1 MATPVTAFESA
12 VLPAPNGH
20 DIPRRAFPQRL
31 LLRTTT
37 TRSKG
42 VRRNAFFVPVSLVHY
57 RVWWLVLFAV
67 HSLCVLYFLFCSYMY
82 WVLPGSL
89 TGFALEHYDVTMPMI
104 RFPVVAVA
112 HAFVAVGHAFL
123 LLRMLLSSLWHRRF
137 TFGRPGFHVPKAE
150 EREDTQRQPW
160 LRYRFATYLLRVLRS
175 LNALWMKAFSRRGLF
190 GIESRYFDLLFIA
203 RELFESLLQSMQAYR
218 MSLHVPRVMLNRFY
232 VGVIVVNC
240 LLSPTVQFL
249 FAENP
254 PLARLLCLVL
264 DILLD
269 FVSSVVVPIALI
281 LPYSMIYDAVD
292 GFELMLW
299 YDDFWLINM
308 INEFKL
314 FFVSSWADLVA
325 RIFFSVS
332 LLVALQNVKSLLRKT
347 NRRINPSTGSA
358 HNNRSSAT
366 SSFLI
371 DQEQESREPIQT
383 QGTRW
388 SSYPSFI
395 QKLALSVGRA
405 QSMPTIV
412 RDMSSSVSKSMI
424 PPTVVP
430 QPAVSKK
437 IAKVS
442 HLFFSAWGLV
452 VLALHLRGELQQTPP
467 ECGLSVRPWFSSKAA
482 CSLVQINCKTL
493 NLTCTR
499 AEMDALLDTI
509 DEQTLAHIVI
519 RHCPAVEI
527 SPRIQ
532 HFSHLIGLKIYNS
545 TLVNWGKDAALTDS
559 HHPFM
564 VFLFL
569 VHVNMSSFPD
579 GLLSDE
585 FPQQLYDIEF
595 SGSNLTYLPD
605 DLPLKWP
612 TYSAN
617 VNCFEQGVFENVPP
631 VLEHMKTGFLSL
643 VGHQITEV
651 PSFIFTNEN
660 AVTIWLSDNPIEE
673 LPEKLVASPSIHVV
687 HLANTKLRAL
697 PSWMDENFFQRSRL
711 NAGGS
716 PLCDDILA
724 SVDVPR
730 SGIHASQTAA
740 VSAVALAAF
749 ASGFLNCESVSGDYM
764 TYYPSI
770 AEAQFDSSLYA

>member
-1 MATPVTAFESA
+1 MSTPVTAFESA
-12 VLPAPNGH
+12 VFPTPSGH
-20 DIPRRAFPQRL
+20 DTPQRAFPQRL

-42 VRRNAFFVPVSLVHY
+42 ARRNAFFVPVSLVHY
-57 RVWWLVLFAV
+57 RVWWLVFFVV
-67 HSLCVLYFLFCSYMY
+67 HSLCVLYFLVCSYMY

-89 TGFALEHYDVTMPMI
+89 TGLTFEHYNVTMPMT

-123 LLRMLLSSLWHRRF
+123 LLRMLLSSLWYRRF
-137 TFGRPGFHVPKAE
+137 TFGRPGFHVPKTE
-150 EREDTQRQPW
+150 EREDTEQQPW
-160 LRYRFATYLLRVLRS
+160 LRYRSATYLLRVLHS

-218 MSLHVPRVMLNRFY
+218 MSLYVPRMMLNRFY

-240 LLSPTVQFL
+240 LLSPAVQFL

-254 PLARLLCLVL
+254 PLARLLCLLL

-269 FVSSVVVPIALI
+269 FVSSVVIPIALI
-281 LPYSMIYDAVD
+281 LPYSTCYDTVN
-292 GFELMLW
+292 GFDVMLW
-299 YDDFWLINM
+299 YDDFWLVNM

-314 FFVSSWADLVA
+314 LFVSSWADLVA

-347 NRRINPSTGSA
+347 NRRINPRTGSV
-358 HNNRSSAT
+358 HNSRSSVT
-366 SSFLI
+366 SSFL
-371 DQEQESREPIQT
+371 SA
-383 QGTRW
+383 RW

-395 QKLALSVGRA
+395 QQLALSVSRT
-405 QSMPTIV
+405 QSVLVIV
-412 RDMSSSVSKSMI
+412 RNTSSSVSKSMI
-424 PPTVVP
+424 PPTMVL

-437 IAKVS
+437 IAKIS
-442 HLFFSAWGLV
+442 HLFFLAWGLV
-452 VLALHLRGELQQTPP
+452 VLALHLRGEFQQTSPV
-467 ECGLSVRPWFSSKAA
+467 CGLSVRPWFSSKTA
-482 CSLVQINCKTL
+482 CSLAQINCKTL
-493 NLTCTR
+493 NLTCTL
-499 AEMDALLDTI
+499 AEMDAILGAI
-509 DEQTLAHIVI
+509 DEQTLTHIVI

-527 SPRIQ
+527 SPLIQ
-532 HFSHLIGLKIYNS
+532 HFSHLVGLKIYNS
-545 TLVNWGKDAALTDS
+545 TLVNWGKDAALTGS
-559 HHPFM
+559 HHPCI

-585 FPQQLYDIEF
+585 FPQQLYDIEI
-595 SGSNLTYLPD
+595 SGTNLTYLPD
-605 DLPLKWP
+605 DLSLKWP
-612 TYSAN
+612 AHGEN
-617 VNCFEQGVFENVPP
+617 VNCFEEGGFESVPP
-631 VLEHMKTGFLSL
+631 VLEHMKSGFLSL

-651 PSFIFTNEN
+651 PSFIFTNED

-673 LPEKLVASPSIHVV
+673 LPEKLVLSPSIYAIR
-687 HLANTKLRAL
+687 LTNTKLRAL
-697 PSWMDENFFQRSRL
+697 PSWMDESFFQRSRL
-711 NAGGS
+711 DAGGS

-730 SGIHASQTAA
+730 SDIHANRTAV

-749 ASGFLNCESVSGDYM
+749 ASGFLNCESVSGDSM
-764 TYYPSI
+764 TYYPSV
-770 AEAQFDSSLYA
+770 AEAQLDFPWRV